1 MRNRKRLVAAVM
13 AVGLVSAGCSTT
25 DDATPAESTQ
35 PAVATAAAATDA
47 PDPTTAATTADTVAA
62 DTTVAEAVDTTV
74 PELVS
79 VDQAG
84 VTDETISVGVTIVDW
99 DALRELG
106 VDQVGWG
113 DQELIWQTLIDDINA
128 NGGVHGR
135 KVEAVFAKYNPVLQA
150 TAEAACVALTEDVES
165 FAVLGGFTGPAAP
178 ANACMAQNGVAQFT
192 TSPDPAL
199 AATIPWVSGET
210 AETRR
215 LSLLGNLLVTNGTL
229 EGKKFGIAGY
239 EGAKENVETNL
250 LPLLAEAGLT
260 PTATFYSASDGSGG
274 QAEIDAEVAV
284 WYEKISAEGI
294 DFMIYADDGAGF
306 IGDVASL
313 GYNGEAAVDWGELSL
328 SGDAKLP
335 GVEGGLAGTIT
346 ILPFASAWDTPG
358 VQECA
363 AKVEAAQPDLAP
375 IPDPKTLPTDGDV
388 PQWGTSVL
396 NACRYLG
403 VFMATMN
410 AAELPTNESV
420 LDAIENNM
428 GSFSFSEY
436 EFASFGPGKYDANDG
451 FAVATWDPTA
461 GVEGLYVVQGDVQ
474 DLSK

>member
-13 AVGLVSAGCSTT
+13 AVGLVSAACSST
-25 DDATPAESTQ
+25 DD
-35 PAVATAAAATDA
+35 
-47 PDPTTAATTADTVAA
+47 AA
-62 DTTVAEAVDTTV
+62 DTTEAAVETAAPATDPPEETTAPTAAESVAPDTTVEEVVDTTV

-84 VTDETISVGVTIVDW
+84 VTDETISIGVTLVDW
-99 DALRELG
+99 DALNEMG
-106 VDQVGWG
+106 VNQVGWG
-113 DQELIWQTLIDDINA
+113 DQELIWNALIDDINA
-128 NGGVHGR
+128 NGGVKGR
-135 KVEAVFAKYNPVLQA
+135 QLEPVFAKYNPVLQA

-178 ANACMAQNGVAQFT
+178 ANACMAQKGVAQFS
-192 TSPDPAL
+192 TSPDPTL
-199 AATIPWVSGET
+199 AATVPWVSAET
-210 AETRR
+210 SETRR
-215 LSLLGNLLVTNGTL
+215 LSLLGNLLVKNGTL

-239 EGAKENVETNL
+239 EAAKENVEANL
-250 LPLLAEAGLT
+250 LPLLAEAGFT

-313 GYNGEAAVDWGELSL
+313 GYTGAAAVDWGELSL
-328 SGDAKLP
+328 AGDAKLP
-335 GVEGGLAGTIT
+335 GVEGGLAGTISM
-346 ILPFASAWDTPG
+346 LPFANNWETSG

-363 AKVEAAQPDLAP
+363 AKVNAALPELAP
-375 IPDPKTLPTDGDV
+375 IPDPATLAADGDV
-388 PQWGTSVL
+388 PQWGTGVMW
-396 NACRYLG
+396 ACRYLG

-428 GSFSFSEY
+428 ASFSFAEY

-451 FAVATWDPTA
+451 FAEAAWDPTA
-461 GVEGLYVVQGDVQ
+461 GLEGKYVVQGDVQ